1 MILNLVNPKNSE
13 IAYKISKFPDGQ
25 QTVDLVPPT
34 TRRDYYVTIKSRL
47 NNFKDL
53 ELIICA
59 TAALKNL
66 GFKKIELYVPYFVGA
81 RSDRKFVTG
90 GVNYLKDVITP
101 IINSQGFEKITVLD
115 PHSDVLEALLFN
127 FEKISNKQLVSHA
140 ISRIM
145 DLENL
150 ESSNQ
155 ITIIS
160 PDAGAVKRVYDVCSK
175 VKFKGSIITASKQ
188 RNIKGDIIK
197 TDIPNVDDSPGKR
210 VYVIVDDICD
220 GGRTFNELSKAIREI
235 RPIQIFN
242 DSIYLVVTHGI
253 FSSGLLELSKNF
265 NKIYTTNSY
274 SDINI
279 GEHSDHTV
287 SDDFVEQLNVFQW
300 LSV

>member
-115 PHSDVLEALLFN
+115 PHSDVLEALLVN

-140 ISRIM
+140 ISRII
-145 DLENL
+145 DLEKL

-175 VKFKGSIITASKQ
+175 VKFKGGIITASKQ

-235 RPIQIFN
+235 RPVQIFN

-279 GEHSDHTV
+279 GAHSDHTI
-287 SDDFVEQLNVFQW
+287 SEDFVEQLNVFQW